1 MLSQQTDNGGIMVEL
16 SAGGDKLVF
25 RFPDVH
31 PEATLSIQFQRTLRI
46 PDDGKD
52 YPLPPGLG
60 HFPLRLVDDYPATV
74 PESWKKNGGV
84 MMPMYQAEALW
95 IDFDT
100 ARVCSEVYQGYPFA
114 IKIATG
120 KVSAV
125 SGKPMRKGLN
135 MDPQDYVVAPLQEW
149 LDGYCVE
156 KGVIRQFVAM
166 PLGQGYSAEEQITGN
181 SEFGGL
187 QLLVYPMKRKAFE
200 RRFQYWEPVAE
211 SREVCF
217 PEVYKKCILPPDM
230 GLSPG
235 GKMNQDIYD
244 DPFDPEDWDLE
255 HSSHCFV
262 HIANSEIWSEI
273 TGKKPPHRP
282 YTSADYSR
290 CGLPWFN
297 YYAEEGATAIDGAEK
312 LQGLKS
318 VKELGALKKENP
330 LPENESVK
338 ELFVQAIRRR
348 PKIVRD
354 GELESSYPIGESP
367 DRKTDPGE
375 DNAIQTGEQLMKQG
389 YTHITV
395 ILDRS
400 GSMESICDDTI
411 GGLNAFVEQQKAGS
425 GEATL
430 TLVQFD
436 SHDPYEVIHHFTPIR
451 EVPALTRKTYV
462 PRGGTPLLDA
472 LGRGINDIEES
483 IGKLNDG
490 ERPEIVIVAVITDGQ
505 ENSSMEFNK
514 EQVEKMIK
522 SKSSEA
528 GWEFIFL
535 SADLNAIAD
544 AHRLGF
550 KRDATVAFEK
560 SSHGVDCC
568 MSSLSEK
575 VSEIRSGKMLENPSS
590 VIRQLLLKNFDDI

>member
-31 PEATLSIQFQRTLRI
+31 PKATLSIQFQRTLRI
-46 PDDGKD
+46 PDDGKH
-52 YPLPPGLG
+52 YPLPPGMG
-60 HFPLRLVDDYPATV
+60 HFPLRLVDDYPATI

-95 IDFDT
+95 LCFNTEDVDNR
-100 ARVCSEVYQGYPFA
+100 ASYPFA

-125 SGKPMRKGLN
+125 SGQPMRKGLN
-135 MDPQDYVVAPLQEW
+135 MEPQDYVVAPRQPW
-149 LDGYCVE
+149 LDGYCIE

-166 PLGQGYSAEEQITGN
+166 PLGQGYSAEEQITGK

-187 QLLVYPMKRKAFE
+187 QLLIYPMKRKAFE
-200 RRFQYWEPVAE
+200 RRFQKRRAIAE
-211 SREVCF
+211 RRKVFWDSSTSACSCE
-217 PEVYKKCILPPDM
+217 PPDM

-235 GKMNQDIYD
+235 GRMKQEIYE
-244 DPFDPEDWDLE
+244 DPYNPEEWDLE
-255 HSSHCFV
+255 NSSHCFV

-290 CGLPWFN
+290 CGLPWFD
-297 YYAEEGATAIDGAEK
+297 YYAEEGATAIDGAET

-330 LPENESVK
+330 LPENESI
-338 ELFVQAIRRR
+338 EEMLVQAIGSG

-354 GELESSYPIGESP
+354 GELESSHPIGENP
-367 DRKTDPGE
+367 GRKTEQDE
-375 DNAIQTGEQLMKQG
+375 DNTIQTGEKKMKQG

-472 LGRGINDIEES
+472 LGRGINDIEQS
-483 IGKLNDG
+483 IGKLHDG
-490 ERPEIVIVAVITDGQ
+490 ERPEKVIVAVITDGQ
-505 ENSSMEFNK
+505 ENSSREFNK
-514 EQVEKMIK
+514 EQAEKMIK

-544 AHRLGF
+544 AQHLGF
-550 KRDATVAFEK
+550 SSDATVAFEK
-560 SSHGVDCC
+560 SSHGVSCS
-568 MSSLSEK
+568 MARLSES
-575 VSEIRSGKMLENPSS
+575 VSGIRSGAVRDLK
-590 VIRQLLLKNFDDI
+590 IRNKD

>member
-1 MLSQQTDNGGIMVEL
+1 MAKTRDAFTTDNNGGIMVEL
-16 SAGGDKLVF
+16 SARGDKLVF

-95 IDFDT
+95 LCFNTEDVDNR
-100 ARVCSEVYQGYPFA
+100 ASYPFA

-120 KVSAV
+120 KLSAV
-125 SGKPMRKGLN
+125 SGQPMRKGLN
-135 MDPQDYVVAPLQEW
+135 MEPQDYVVAPRQPW

-200 RRFQYWEPVAE
+200 RRFQKRRAIAE
-211 SREVCF
+211 RRKVFWDSSTSACSCE
-217 PEVYKKCILPPDM
+217 PPDM

-235 GKMNQDIYD
+235 GRMKQEIYE
-244 DPFDPEDWDLE
+244 DPYNPEEWDLE
-255 HSSHCFV
+255 NSSHCFV

-290 CGLPWFN
+290 CGLPWFD
-297 YYAEEGATAIDGAEK
+297 YYAEEGATAIDGAET

-330 LPENESVK
+330 LPENESPEK
-338 ELFVQAIRRR
+338 MQVQDIGSG

-354 GELESSYPIGESP
+354 GELESSYPIGENP

-375 DNAIQTGEQLMKQG
+375 DNTIQTGEKKMKQG

-436 SHDPYEVIHHFTPIR
+436 SQHPYEVIHHFTPIR

-490 ERPEIVIVAVITDGQ
+490 ERPEKVIVAVITDGQ

-544 AHRLGF
+544 AHHLGF
-550 KRDATVAFEK
+550 SSDATVAFEK

-568 MSSLSEK
+568 MSSLSES
-575 VSEIRSGKMLENPSS
+575 VSQIRSG
-590 VIRQLLLKNFDDI
+590 VIRKNDHSHL

>member
-1 MLSQQTDNGGIMVEL
+1 MVEL
-16 SAGGDKLVF
+16 SAGGDELVF

-52 YPLPPGLG
+52 YPLPPELG

-95 IDFDT
+95 IEIDT
-100 ARVCSEVYQGYPFA
+100 ARVSSEVYQVYPFA

-135 MDPQDYVVAPLQEW
+135 MEPQDYVVAPLQEW

-200 RRFQYWEPVAE
+200 RRFQKRESVAE
-211 SREVCF
+211 SREVCSSIAKF
-217 PEVYKKCILPPDM
+217 WDSDTCAGSMPPDM

-235 GKMNQDIYD
+235 GKMNQEIYE
-244 DPFDPEDWDLE
+244 DPYDPEDWDLE

-290 CGLPWFN
+290 CGLPWFD

-330 LPENESVK
+330 LPENESI
-338 ELFVQAIRRR
+338 EEMQVQDIGSG

-354 GELESSYPIGESP
+354 GELESSHPIGENP

-375 DNAIQTGEQLMKQG
+375 DNTIQTGEKKMKQG

-436 SHDPYEVIHHFTPIR
+436 SQHPYEVIHHFTPIR

-490 ERPEIVIVAVITDGQ
+490 ERPEKVIVAVITDGQ

-544 AHRLGF
+544 AHHLGF
-550 KRDATVAFEK
+550 SSDATVAFEK

-568 MSSLSEK
+568 MSSLSES
-575 VSEIRSGKMLENPSS
+575 VSQIRSG
-590 VIRQLLLKNFDDI
+590 VIRKNDHSHL